1 MSSKKSFLET
11 TKSDDDSTSPRNHHR
26 VTSESAPQ
34 LTRSSTSKSSISIAS
49 PNSSIRSSRLAVT
62 SATAADS
69 DNDETR
75 SSTSSHSRPVAMA
88 TTNSNAVSDATLTIG
103 VPPPTDVVESVA
115 SSRRRHRRT
124 PPSVDEKALLR
135 HRSADVAGTRS
146 NQRPPRVRKRA
157 SSHRLSESRDPTA
170 AAAAVNDNKTV
181 VATTTAAVVANES
194 PLVSR
199 HSRKA
204 LNAASS
210 GSSDSSLSMK
220 VSSPTPMPPPAL
232 LRGQQGSSDEN
243 VLVEETSPAAPPVE
257 QQPHAPAVAA
267 ALPAKT
273 AARRT
278 SAVLS
283 ERLNHDDEYRSAT
296 TSETTRDGGE
306 AAVLAASSASL
317 EEDGSL
323 LVSPNGSYILSRSK
337 SRDSGS
343 PLPNSG
349 DSIAVDDDTRL
360 WFGDLSRM
368 ERIVSFQ
375 RSSSGRHG
383 ISQTSSGLMIRHP
396 LVLTGPSPSK
406 DDDSSAGT
414 LNTDSNQPS
423 SLSASASNAVPTSAN
438 KQDSARK
445 VLSFGSSPSSSDVEP
460 RRPTNR
466 TKRRHHRTR
475 RPAPEAP
482 IIQSTKSLHDVLSAV
497 GATGDVPESL
507 IVRVY
512 DADADWRARRP
523 RDRRCALE
531 RRRVE
536 RVDNVTRL
544 VGHVVEHA
552 ARAARASCAH
562 DIDAA
567 RRPVAKETT
576 VATVAACVACAAHTI
591 AASASDE
598 QQQQQDVADRR
609 RRRRSRRSH
618 HRRLRRGYDTCDGE
632 RPSRTHRQH
641 EDVQVGPTHDHADRD
656 GQGDHAASVLF
667 AGRRGDDRVGA
678 NLRSG
683 RGDDDCVSC
692 RTHERTPSAWPQ
704 QSGIG
709 DKHGTGSERES
720 AKHRTETRRMSTFD
734 NDH

>member
-1 MSSKKSFLET
+1 
-11 TKSDDDSTSPRNHHR
+11 
-26 VTSESAPQ
+26 
-34 LTRSSTSKSSISIAS
+34 
-49 PNSSIRSSRLAVT
+49 
-62 SATAADS
+62 
-69 DNDETR
+69 
-75 SSTSSHSRPVAMA
+75 MA
-88 TTNSNAVSDATLTIG
+88 TNSNVSDPLTIG
-103 VPPPTDVVESVA
+103 NSSSGALEVEAIA

-157 SSHRLSESRDPTA
+157 SSHRLSESGDPTVA
-170 AAAAVNDNKTV
+170 DHKTV
-181 VATTTAAVVANES
+181 SNAHDPNVV

-199 HSRKA
+199 HSRKP

-220 VSSPTPMPPPAL
+220 ASGPTPMPPPAL
-232 LRGQQGSSDEN
+232 MRGRQGGSDEN
-243 VLVEETSPAAPPVE
+243 VLVEETSPAAPAVD
-257 QQPHAPAVAA
+257 QQSSSAAAPAVAA
-267 ALPAKT
+267 TLPAKGSAAT
-273 AARRT
+273 ARRN

-323 LVSPNGSYILSRSK
+323 LVSPNGSFILSRSK

-349 DSIAVDDDTRL
+349 DSIAVDADTRL

-383 ISQTSSGLMIRHP
+383 ISQTSSGLLIRHP

-414 LNTDSNQPS
+414 LNTDSNQQS
-423 SLSASASNAVPTSAN
+423 SLSTSASNAVPNAS

-460 RRPTNR
+460 RRTTTR

-475 RPAPEAP
+475 RPAAHAP
-482 IIQSTKSLHDVLSAV
+482 IIQSSKSLHDVLSAV

-507 IVRVY
+507 IVRVLSPTHIGALDGHAIS
-512 DADADWRARRP
+512 DALSSDDDSSESTTSLDSSDTSSNTQRAPAEHPVRTTLTP
-523 RDRRCALE
+523 P
-531 RRRVE
+531 VE
-536 RVDNVTRL
+536 Q
-544 VGHVVEHA
+544 
-552 ARAARASCAH
+552 S
-562 DIDAA
+562 
-567 RRPVAKETT
+567 PK
-576 VATVAACVACAAHTI
+576 
-591 AASASDE
+591 
-598 QQQQQDVADRR
+598 
-609 RRRRSRRSH
+609 
-618 HRRLRRGYDTCDGE
+618 RRLS
-632 RPSRTHRQH
+632 PLS
-641 EDVQVGPTHDHADRD
+641 PP
-656 GQGDHAASVLF
+656 
-667 AGRRGDDRVGA
+667 
-678 NLRSG
+678 
-683 RGDDDCVSC
+683 VSPAP
-692 RTHERTPSAWPQ
+692 RTPSPQ
-704 QSGIG
+704 AQVASSSSNKTSPTAAAAAAAAAVDMTHVTVNDRRERIISMKTSKSGRHTI
-709 DKHGTGSERES
+709 TQ
-720 AKHRTETRRMSTFD
+720 TETGKVITQPVFFSPGGVVMTESVPIYEAEEATTIASVAARTSAHRVRGRNSPALATSAAQGGSSSALKAEE
-734 NDH
+734 